1 MEKNKTMKHIG
12 LPILAVLCF
21 AACQKEEAYQKP
33 VPPVRVQAVEI
44 ESGEEGPR
52 YSGSIEPIIR
62 ADMAFRQGG
71 YVEDILTVTGEGGQ
85 RRLVQEGDSVTKGT
99 TLVRLRQSD
108 YLAKLNQAKSQLEQ
122 AQSALLQTEHGVKTA
137 QVGRDKAKLDFDRAS
152 ALFRTQSLTKSDYDG
167 ARAQLDAAQS
177 TFDGGQAQVELA
189 RARIAGAKALVD
201 EAEIAVRDSTLHA
214 TINGVVIKRLVELNS
229 LVGPGMPGFILAD
242 LNTVKT
248 VFGAPDVLLPHLRI
262 GMVLTVST
270 EAVPGTGF
278 NGRITRIAPAADP
291 RNRVFE
297 VEVTFA
303 NPHHRLKPGMIMSIQ
318 LPGSRR
324 ANPVPVVPLT
334 AIVQSKNDP
343 KGYGV
348 FVVDDQGG
356 KSISRARD
364 VKLGGTLSN
373 RIVVREGLRA
383 GERVVVTGAALVH
396 DGDVVQ
402 IVP

>member
-1 MEKNKTMKHIG
+1 LEKNKTMKQTG
-12 LPILAVLCF
+12 LLILVVLSF
-21 AACQKEEAYQKP
+21 SGCQKEEAYEKP
-33 VPPVRVQAVEI
+33 APPVRVQVVEND
-44 ESGEEGPR
+44 SGEEGPR

-71 YVEDILTVTGEGGQ
+71 YVEEILTVTGEGGQ
-85 RRLVQEGDSVTKGT
+85 RRLVQEGDSVAKGT

-108 YLAKLNQAKSQLEQ
+108 YLAKLNQAKSQLAQ
-122 AQSALLQTEHGVKTA
+122 AQSALEQTEYGVKTA

-152 ALFRTQSLTKSDYDG
+152 ALFKTQSLTKSDYDG
-167 ARAQLDAAQS
+167 ARAQLDAAQA
-177 TFDGGQAQVELA
+177 TLDGGQSQLELA
-189 RARIAGAKALVD
+189 RGRIAGAKALVD

-214 TINGVVIKRLVELNS
+214 PIKGVVIKRLVELNS
-229 LVGPGMPGFILAD
+229 LVGPGTPGFILAD
-242 LNTVKT
+242 LDTVKT

-262 GMVLTVST
+262 GLALTVST
-270 EAVPGTGF
+270 QAIPGAKF
-278 NGRITRIAPAADP
+278 NGRIARIAPAADP
-291 RNRVFE
+291 RSRVFE

-303 NPHHRLKPGMIMSIQ
+303 NPNHRLKPGMIMSIQ
-318 LPGSRR
+318 LPGTRR
-324 ANPVPVVPLT
+324 SDPVPVVPLT
-334 AIVQSKNDP
+334 AIVQSKKDP

-356 KSISRARD
+356 KVISRARD

-383 GERVVVTGAALVH
+383 GERIIVTGAALVH
-396 DGDVVQ
+396 DGDPVR